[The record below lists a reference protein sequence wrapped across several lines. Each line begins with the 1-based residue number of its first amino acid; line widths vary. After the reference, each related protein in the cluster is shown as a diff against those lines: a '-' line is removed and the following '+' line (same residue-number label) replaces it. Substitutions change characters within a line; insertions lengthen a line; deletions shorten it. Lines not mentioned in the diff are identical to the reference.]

1 MSVKLNESEIRGID
15 FAVRVTAKSFPFIK
29 DNSQD
34 LVYSFD
40 SFVHMHLNVIDDYL
54 KEIYRVLTPGGKGI
68 IHHSNLWGGSENSF
82 ENNAGR
88 SNMTPFFF
96 GELIKKHN
104 MKIVEQKEIKMTPN
118 IGEHDYQTKF
128 KRIKEFL
135 TDGHRV
141 SVIIQLKGR
150 ERGTPEKAKEFV
162 QKIEADL
169 GEIASVVVPAS
180 FGGNAAAITFGPKK
194 K

>member
-1 MSVKLNESEIRGID
+1 MSLKIPRKNEEIT
-15 FAVRVTAKSFPFIK
+15 AKEVRVVGSAGEMLGIMPTREAVLKAKSEGL
-29 DNSQD
+29 D
-34 LVYSFD
+34 LLEVSP
-40 SFVHMHLNVIDDYL
+40 NVEPPVCKILDFGKYRYDVKK
-54 KEIYRVLTPGGKGI
+54 KE
-68 IHHSNLWGGSENSF
+68 
-82 ENNAGR
+82 ADA
-88 SNMTPFFF
+88 
-96 GELIKKHN
+96 KH
-104 MKIVEQKEIKMTPN
+104 KQHKVEQKEIKMTPN

-180 FGGNAAAITFGPKK
+180 FGGNGAAITFGPKK